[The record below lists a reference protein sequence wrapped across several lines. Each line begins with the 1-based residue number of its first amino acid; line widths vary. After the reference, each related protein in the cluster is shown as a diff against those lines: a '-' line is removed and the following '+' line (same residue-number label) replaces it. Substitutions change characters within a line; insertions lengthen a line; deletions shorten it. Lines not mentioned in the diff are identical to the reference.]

1 MKKKDYNFDDE
12 QEKIGFKD
20 VIALVIAAFQV
31 VMPFFLIVV
40 GIMILVLLFF
50 TKVLMK

>member
-1 MKKKDYNFDDE
+1 MKKKDYNFEDD

-20 VIALVIAAFQV
+20 VIALIVAAFQV
-31 VMPFFLIVV
+31 IMPFFLVGV
-40 GIMILVLLFF
+40 GIMVVILLFF